1 MPRPRFLPFIP
12 PRSVVGL
19 ATASVAVFVGLATPA
34 RVHAD
39 IGFAAAATVCRTIV
53 PGQELMALRQR
64 TRNGIWVY
72 EGDFADNPA
81 TTFTTATIN
90 RDTGAQI
97 DLATAPM
104 PPDERTA
111 TQLALQRLNYA
122 GTDFAAAVATA
133 SAETGR
139 TDTERV
145 DLLYEGGILA
155 FRVGYLDDPVLVEV
169 DSITG
174 ATIPAVIPGL
184 GTEPTVS
191 VAEMAGAIAHAEF
204 VAGSNWR
211 AIEVTAIQRFDGTT
225 VRVLLCNRISG
236 LLTQPEIVQGYFIPS
251 PVFAPVGAQ
260 VARAA
265 NVAIGSPVICT
276 AIAALASVQAASPA
290 LGVNRLRLERIEGQ
304 GATAYRWIAGIVDS
318 SEIERDAH
326 VDATQPASK
335 KSPTFTA
342 PFDLTQGD
350 VTRDGVVDA
359 RDLSEILAYWGAV
372 NPILDVDGSGSVGSG
387 DLTVVLSEWPI

>member
-1 MPRPRFLPFIP
+1 MPD
-12 PRSVVGL
+12 
-19 ATASVAVFVGLATPA
+19 TA
-34 RVHAD
+34 RAD
-39 IGFAAAATVCRTIV
+39 IGFAAAASACRAIV

-90 RDTGAQI
+90 RDTGTQI
-97 DLATAPM
+97 DLATVPM
-104 PPDERTA
+104 PPDERAA

-122 GTDFAAAVATA
+122 GTDFAAAVAAA
-133 SAETGR
+133 SDETGR

-155 FRVGYLDDPVLVEV
+155 FRVSYFDDPALVEI

-174 ATIPAVIPGL
+174 APIPAVIPGL
-184 GTEPTVS
+184 GIEPTVS

-204 VAGSNWR
+204 IAGANWR
-211 AIEVTAIQRFDGTT
+211 AIEATALQRFDGTT
-225 VRVLLCNRISG
+225 VRVLLANQLSG
-236 LLTQPEIVQGYFIPS
+236 YLTQPEIVQGYFIPS

-260 VARAA
+260 VVRAA
-265 NVAIGSPVICT
+265 NVALSSPVVCP
-276 AIAALASVQAASPA
+276 AIGALSAVQAASPG
-290 LGVNRLRLERIEGQ
+290 LGVNRLRLERVEQ
-304 GATAYRWIAGIVDS
+304 GGSTAYRWIAGIVDA

-326 VDATQPASK
+326 IDATLPAPR
-335 KSPTFTA
+335 KSPIFTA
-342 PFDLTQGD
+342 PFDLPQGD

-359 RDLSEILAYWGAV
+359 RDLAEILSYWGAI
-372 NPILDVDGSGSVGSG
+372 NPILDVDGSGSLGAG
-387 DLTVVLSEWPI
+387 DLAVVLSEWPI